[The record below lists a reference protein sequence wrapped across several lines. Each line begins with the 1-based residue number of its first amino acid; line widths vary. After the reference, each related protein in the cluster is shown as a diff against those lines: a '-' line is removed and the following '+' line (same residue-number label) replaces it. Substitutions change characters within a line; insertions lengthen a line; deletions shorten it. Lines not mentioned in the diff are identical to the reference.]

1 MINTREKPNRVE
13 KALLVGVY
21 KDTTQKEEA
30 VSLLDELNS
39 LVNSLG
45 IPIAESLLVRVAY
58 PSPRYFV
65 GAGKAEEIFSQAKRI
80 GAEVIIFD
88 NELSPAQQ
96 RNWEAMVGIAVIDR
110 QEVILD
116 IFARRAQTKEARLQ
130 VDLARMEYSLPRLT
144 RAWGHLN
151 RQAGG
156 LGGKGEGETQLET
169 DRRLVRRRIS
179 HLKEDLE
186 LVRSRRA
193 TQRKQRVR
201 LPLPSCAIVGY
212 TNAGKSALL
221 KKLTGA
227 RVLVEDKLFATLD
240 TTTRRVELPS
250 GQGLL
255 LADTVG
261 FVRNLPHHLV
271 EAFKATLEEAVLADF
286 LVHVLDASHPQVYD
300 FCATTIKVL
309 EELGVDSKK
318 MITVL
323 NKVDCIPGEST
334 LHALRLH
341 FPDSVFISALTG
353 RGLDELL
360 YRMAEM
366 LSDRISKVEV
376 ALPLDR
382 TDLLSM
388 LHRTSRVL
396 SVGYGQAHVNVA
408 AAVSPKVYA
417 RMEPFLVAEKEV
429 SELSQEVSEGYGFH
443 HGDTEDKK
451 GE

>member
-1 MINTREKPNRVE
+1 MINIREKPDRAE

-21 KDTTQKEEA
+21 KDPMQKPEA
-30 VSLLDELNS
+30 ESLLEELNS
-39 LVNSLG
+39 LVTTLG
-45 IPIAESLLVRVAY
+45 IPIAESLLVRVAE
-58 PSPRYFV
+58 PSSRYFV
-65 GAGKAEEIFSQAKRI
+65 GTGKAEEIFSHAKRI
-80 GAEVIIFD
+80 EADVIIFD

-96 RNWEAMVGIAVIDR
+96 RNWEAMAGIAIIDR

-116 IFARRAQTKEARLQ
+116 IFAQRAQTKEARLQ

-151 RQAGG
+151 RQEGG

-169 DRRLVRRRIS
+169 DRRLVRRRIDR
-179 HLKEDLE
+179 LKGDLQ

-227 RVLVEDKLFATLD
+227 HVLIEDKLFATLD

-255 LADTVG
+255 LTDTVG
-261 FVRNLPHHLV
+261 FVRNLPHRLV
-271 EAFKATLEEAVLADF
+271 EAFKATLEEAVLSDF

-300 FCATTIKVL
+300 FCATTMKVL
-309 EELGVDSKK
+309 EELGAESKR

-323 NKVDCIPGEST
+323 NKVDCITDEST
-334 LHALRLH
+334 MHTLRLH
-341 FPDSVFISALTG
+341 FPESAFVSALTG
-353 RGLDELL
+353 KGLDELL
-360 YRMAEM
+360 HRLADM
-366 LSDRISKVEV
+366 LADRISKVEV

-382 TDLLSM
+382 TDLLSL

-396 SVGYGQAHVNVA
+396 SVGYELGHVNVV
-408 AAVSPKVYA
+408 AAVSPKVCA
-417 RMEPFLVAEKEV
+417 RLEPYLVR
-429 SELSQEVSEGYGFH
+429 QEEALTAH
-443 HGDTEDKK
+443 WTEPV
-451 GE
+451 ESV